1 MEKPNRRF
9 NEMKMKHLS
18 AVLFLASVVIAAG
31 PDLSYLDTPLA
42 LPTGRADHPSL
53 SLAELD
59 KHADEFNKQIGGYPP
74 RLSGADERQEIYRAW
89 SETLKEARATRAR
102 DGDSEAILRLLAEL
116 YRQGHNMH
124 VAGASPEAHAIISEG
139 LKKYPESTGLHF
151 QAAYFFLQ
159 VDPKYAPESEKALLK
174 LRGLLKTDRNP
185 EVERWLARAYVVEGR
200 VEEAQKQVERCLSI
214 TPEDAELKKLKEG
227 LKDGQIRRSR
237 IE

>member
-1 MEKPNRRF
+1 MLSTTSRRSGRSKTPGSRRFDGAALSCPRSFQQNRKESCSVQTASMLFAHTSKSFRMEKPNRRF

-102 DGDSEAILRLLAEL
+102 DGD
-116 YRQGHNMH
+116 
-124 VAGASPEAHAIISEG
+124 
-139 LKKYPESTGLHF
+139 
-151 QAAYFFLQ
+151 
-159 VDPKYAPESEKALLK
+159 
-174 LRGLLKTDRNP
+174 
-185 EVERWLARAYVVEGR
+185 
-200 VEEAQKQVERCLSI
+200 
-214 TPEDAELKKLKEG
+214 
-227 LKDGQIRRSR
+227 
-237 IE
+237 